1 MHEYFYFV
9 DFVRNVK
16 IMEYGVAFLFIGL
29 FALYY
34 RFMMKPEAAPAMA
47 LHTAVGHAMERIR
60 GLLAPEGLAYHRGHA
75 WVKVEGPQM
84 ALAGVDDFASKL
96 VGKIQ
101 SVKLPEVGAVLKQG
115 EKAWSLQ
122 VDGKTVDML
131 SPLDGKVVAVNP
143 AAAAALADDP
153 YGKGWLVKLESPK
166 LTASLKNLLTGSLAK
181 VFTEQSIDALFSRA
195 GGNLGAM
202 AADGGTPVQ
211 GMARNIDPQHW
222 ERIAKDFVLT
232 TD

>member
-1 MHEYFYFV
+1 MHEYYYFV
-9 DFVRNVK
+9 DFVRDTK

-34 RFMMKPEAAPAMA
+34 RFMAKPEMQPALAMQ
-47 LHTAVGHAMERIR
+47 TAVGRAMDRIR

-75 WVKVEGPQM
+75 WVKVEGPQL
-84 ALAGVDDFASKL
+84 ALVGIDDFAAKL

-115 EKAWSLQ
+115 EKAWSLN

-143 AAAAALADDP
+143 AAAGVITDDP
-153 YGKGWLVKLESPK
+153 YGKGWLIKMDSPK
-166 LTASLKNLLTGSLAK
+166 IGSSLKNLLTGSLAK
-181 VFTEQSIDALFSRA
+181 VYTEQSLDALFARA
-195 GGNLGAM
+195 GGHLGAM
-202 AADGGTPVQ
+202 AADGGAPVE
-211 GMARNIDPQHW
+211 GMAKNIDPQHW
-222 ERIAKDFVLT
+222 ERIAKDFFLT
-232 TD
+232 ND